1 MKHPEILK
9 ITAVGGVLLVWYD
22 GLVTPGTVGTGAL
35 IKILIIA
42 VLGGMRH
49 PLGAFIGAVHRIAAP
64 AKRARLSS
72 GRALAVHSPLGA
84 ACTGCARVATAAALD
99 FVAHFGLI
107 DAPASAPREPQRRL
121 ELLRTCM
128 IRTPEFRFTQPVK
141 GYEVYAKD
149 ELIATDGDEEIRA
162 PCDDCTIFMPAR
174 RAIVGREGV
183 YLTRPLP

>member
-1 MKHPEILK
+1 MHFVMPGGLGSGTPLIEYGRFADASGGGVAMVAECGQHFSRACSDLA
-9 ITAVGGVLLVWYD
+9 TAV
-22 GLVTPGTVGTGAL
+22 
-35 IKILIIA
+35 
-42 VLGGMRH
+42 
-49 PLGAFIGAVHRIAAP
+49 
-64 AKRARLSS
+64 
-72 GRALAVHSPLGA
+72 
-84 ACTGCARVATAAALD
+84 ALD